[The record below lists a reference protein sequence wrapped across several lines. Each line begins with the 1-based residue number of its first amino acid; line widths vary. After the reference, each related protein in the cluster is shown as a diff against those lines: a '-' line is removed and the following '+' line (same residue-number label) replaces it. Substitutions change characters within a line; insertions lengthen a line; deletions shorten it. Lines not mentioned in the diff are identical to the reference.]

1 MLRVVQHKH
10 FTFTFEDLPGHGLHE
25 FAFPRAQ
32 APYLQVFLDSSE
44 ATAELGIVTTV
55 EDPMK
60 STSSMY
66 INCVDATRRYIAW
79 SAARGEVF
87 EAYQQ
92 LALLAQVSLPRAF
105 TGRGPWLARSSL
117 GMQIRGDAVLLAPCL
132 RMVRC
137 IVGRLSQLSS
147 ATAVVRLFVQHV
159 SASEALMSKVG
170 RPWRRGLGCGC
181 DCVRSL
187 VTDGVVRSVDNG
199 LSASWKTSAS
209 RFVCPRC
216 RSLTVVVS
224 TLTYPAHSWKPCA
237 RTRNGCAS
245 SHCTLR
251 YVFMWRMHCVLPPTC
266 RLRTTHRTSSRR
278 TSRRMNPVMPY
289 VPIHRCNA
297 CSLCTCVGVTTLVM
311 SQRVPEGQAFGLSAF
326 SAR

>member
-1 MLRVVQHKH
+1 MWRQPGSVGLVSPLLDALLRVVQHKH

-105 TGRGPWLARSSL
+105 TGRGAWLARSSL
-117 GMQIRGDAVLLAPCL
+117 GTQIRGDAVLLAPCL

-170 RPWRRGLGCGC
+170 RPWRRGF
-181 DCVRSL
+181 
-187 VTDGVVRSVDNG
+187 G
-199 LSASWKTSAS
+199 LWLRLCALICFGWRRQVGRQRLIGQLEDFRKQ
-209 RFVCPRC
+209 VRC
-216 RSLTVVVS
+216 RGAAASPSL
-224 TLTYPAHSWKPCA
+224 
-237 RTRNGCAS
+237 
-245 SHCTLR
+245 
-251 YVFMWRMHCVLPPTC
+251 
-266 RLRTTHRTSSRR
+266 
-278 TSRRMNPVMPY
+278 
-289 VPIHRCNA
+289 
-297 CSLCTCVGVTTLVM
+297 
-311 SQRVPEGQAFGLSAF
+311 
-326 SAR
+326 